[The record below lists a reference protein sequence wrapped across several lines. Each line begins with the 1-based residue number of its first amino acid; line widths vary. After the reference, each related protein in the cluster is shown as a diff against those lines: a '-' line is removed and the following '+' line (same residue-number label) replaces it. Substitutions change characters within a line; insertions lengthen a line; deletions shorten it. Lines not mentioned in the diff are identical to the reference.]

1 MSGDGS
7 GCYYNNDYQPAVYSK
22 YKQLDIVVTVRY
34 YMDSFISADE
44 MTEGCSSATI
54 SSSSC
59 FGLSRSEQNMT
70 ATIIVLIGIGL
81 LALEVGL
88 FVFSCLCCRDTV
100 KSTLNHKK
108 KNGLLDNEDRPNS
121 SEPSY
126 VPTAQAAYDPSQP
139 SYVPATQPSY
149 VPGTL
154 NVYVSAHQTQN
165 TPQPV
170 YASAQ
175 QTQNTPQPVY
185 IPAQQTQNTPQQTYN
200 TPAAQPAYNAP
211 YQVSYMPN
219 YNSSNY

>member
-1 MSGDGS
+1 
-7 GCYYNNDYQPAVYSK
+7 
-22 YKQLDIVVTVRY
+22 
-34 YMDSFISADE
+34 MDSFISADE

-149 VPGTL
+149 VPGT
-154 NVYVSAHQTQN
+154 
-165 TPQPV
+165 QPV
-170 YASAQ
+170 YVSAQ